1 MGRALDGV
9 PFEMEKAGNVY
20 EMVLSNGVSRIR
32 LFQIH
37 QFISMMPPEFRDGWS
52 FINGRGPVSGSAV
65 VSGSDRLSADQ
76 VYVWVLPSGKGRVKL
91 RVWSDAIGQM
101 TAEDPG
107 RALWMIS
114 TLVDRELGEV
124 GAMACLDGLE
134 LMDDDCDGSPIMLTE
149 LRGKLSDMGCPVGIS
164 AEECLDVYSTYRLNP
179 PEEDLDW
186 RMDVTVGSTCCAP
199 LVSDYIKAEEDAM
212 NDLQANG
219 ATAGFVF
226 YPVEKFDGDTDAMH
240 RFREDVIATI
250 ASKVENKTGAL
261 SWIDSFKNGVN
272 TKESH

>member
-1 MGRALDGV
+1 M
-9 PFEMEKAGNVY
+9 
-20 EMVLSNGVSRIR
+20 
-32 LFQIH
+32 
-37 QFISMMPPEFRDGWS
+37 
-52 FINGRGPVSGSAV
+52 
-65 VSGSDRLSADQ
+65 
-76 VYVWVLPSGKGRVKL
+76 KL

-124 GAMACLDGLE
+124 GAMACLDGLG
-134 LMDDDCDGSPIMLTE
+134 LVDDDCDGSPIMLTE

-250 ASKVENKTGAL
+250 ASKVENDTVRFIGWGDGRMYAYIDFIAWDIGQVLNAARDALYETDVERAFFHTFRRDAGAVILFDKTRSGV
-261 SWIDSFKNGVN
+261 DSEPEFG
-272 TKESH
+272 TR